1 MTTMRLAFAV
11 AALAAASVSAQQ
23 SPEPGTPAFEA
34 VVLKRNTSGSQ
45 SMSAGSQPG
54 GVRRVVNGTISTI
67 FGNAYSSESNE
78 VKGAPDWF
86 STERYDLTARIAGNP
101 TREQEQALWRALF
114 AERMRLK
121 AHHETEE
128 RPIYHLVVARADGRL
143 GPKIAKSE
151 TDCTARRA
159 AQLRGETVPPLPA
172 AGANGLPPC
181 SARTSGGMLT
191 AAGRDM
197 AYLGRSIQGVAGRMI
212 VDRTGITGDYDFTL
226 EFSTQRPGDT
236 AVDDKPNI
244 FTALQEQLGL
254 RLEPARGPVEFVVI
268 DHIERPTV
276 D

>member
-1 MTTMRLAFAV
+1 MTITMRLTSGLIV
-11 AALAAASVSAQQ
+11 AATAVLSAQQ
-23 SPEPGTPAFEA
+23 PVTPAFEA

-54 GVRRVVNGTISTI
+54 GVHRMVNGTISTI
-67 FGNAYSSESNE
+67 FGNAYRSESNE

-86 STERYDLTARIAGNP
+86 STERYDLTARIVGNP
-101 TREQEQALWRALF
+101 TPDQERALWRALF
-114 AERMRLK
+114 AERMKLK

-143 GPKIAKSE
+143 GPKITQSE

-159 AQLRGETVPPLPA
+159 AQLRGETVPPLPPA
-172 AGANGLPPC
+172 QANGLPPC

-197 AYLGRSIQGVAGRMI
+197 AYIGRSIQGLTGRMI
-212 VDRTGITGDYDFTL
+212 VDRTGLTGDYDFTL

-254 RLEPARGPVEFVVI
+254 KLEPARGPVEFVVI